1 MAVNV
6 DVSDIGTRENRL
18 GSITGYIGN
27 LNDLASRSK
36 NNTLRGCDRCFSQ
49 SSSCLNGCVLPMLG
63 QMCDVAVILHGP
75 AGCSSN
81 GSNQGTKT
89 IAEQLGIKN
98 TSVYVGTDVN
108 EKDTIFG
115 SSDKLKDII
124 LEVNRRYKPNA
135 IFVGNACATG
145 IIGED
150 IESVVEEVRSEIDV
164 PIVAT
169 HCEGFKSRIWASGFD
184 IQDQAVL
191 QSGIIQP
198 PKQKRNTVVFKNFFN
213 SARQEITDI
222 FARIDLKPVFLWTN
236 TSVEEVSHLSE
247 ATCTTSV
254 CGTLGNYL
262 GNALEELYGVP
273 YIRTINA
280 CGITGFEAW
289 FREIAKVAGKEKEA
303 EEYIAEQRAIY
314 IPRLE
319 ELKKELEGK
328 TAVIGMG
335 PGYTFEVTRVLDELG
350 MKVLWGLAWHYDKKY
365 EDGQVPPAM
374 EYLLDNDINFDVAV
388 SDQQNYEVMNI
399 LNKYHPDIYLSRHPG
414 STVWATKQG
423 TPAYFVGDEYEIFG
437 YKHTV
442 EFAEGLVYAMKNRS
456 FEENMAKHSKLPYTK
471 WWYEQ
476 NIDSFFE
483 SGEKRNNNT
492 SI

>member
-6 DVSDIGTRENRL
+6 EVGDIGTRETRL
-18 GSITGYIGN
+18 GSITGYKG
-27 LNDLASRSK
+27 DLRDIAQKSEDS
-36 NNTLRGCDRCFSQ
+36 TLRGCSRCFSQ
-49 SSSCLNGCVLPMLG
+49 SSSCLNGCVLPMIG
-63 QMCDVAVILHGP
+63 QMRDVAVILHGP
-75 AGCSSN
+75 AGCSCN
-81 GSNQGTKT
+81 GSQQSTKI

-98 TSVYVGTDVN
+98 TTVYVGTDIN

-124 LEVNRRYKPNA
+124 LEVYRRYSPKA

-150 IESVVEEVRSEIDV
+150 IDSVVEEVKPEIDV

-184 IQDQAVL
+184 IQDQALL

-198 PKQKRNTVVFKNFFN
+198 PKQKRNTVVFKNFFG
-213 SARQEITDI
+213 SARQEITEI
-222 FARIDLKPVFLWTN
+222 FDRIGLEPVFLWAN
-236 TSVEEVSHLSE
+236 TSVEELSHISE

-254 CGTLGNYL
+254 CSTLGNYL
-262 GNALEELYGVP
+262 GNALEDLYGVP

-280 CGITGFEAW
+280 CGITGFETW

-303 EEYIAEQRAIY
+303 EEYIAEQREKY
-314 IPRLE
+314 LPRLE

-335 PGYTFEVTRVLDELG
+335 PGYTFEVTRVLNELG
-350 MKVLWGLAWHYDKKY
+350 MKVTWGLAWHYDKKY
-365 EDGQVPPAM
+365 DDGAVPPAM
-374 EYLLDNDINFDVAV
+374 EYLLENDINFNVAI

-399 LNKYHPDIYLSRHPG
+399 LNKYQPDIYLSRHPG
-414 STVWATKQG
+414 STVWATKLG
-423 TPAYFVGDEYEIFG
+423 IPAYFVGDEYEIFG

-442 EFAEGLVYAMKNRS
+442 EFAEGLIYAMKNRS
-456 FEENMAKHSKLPYTK
+456 FEESMAKHSSLPYTK

-476 NIDSFFE
+476 EVDAFFE
-483 SGEKRNNNT
+483 AGEEK
-492 SI
+492 